1 MAKKTDHKY
10 DTQAYR
16 AVTIAVGSNP
26 NSDWNQIYDV
36 AMKEMGAPSEPNG
49 KRKRISRAVVSVM
62 IVELGQ
68 G

>member
-16 AVTIAVGSNP
+16 AVTIALGYNP
-26 NSDWNQIYDV
+26 NADWNQIYDV
-36 AMKEMGAPSEPNG
+36 AMKEMGAPEEQSG

-62 IVELGQ
+62 IVELGKD
-68 G
+68 